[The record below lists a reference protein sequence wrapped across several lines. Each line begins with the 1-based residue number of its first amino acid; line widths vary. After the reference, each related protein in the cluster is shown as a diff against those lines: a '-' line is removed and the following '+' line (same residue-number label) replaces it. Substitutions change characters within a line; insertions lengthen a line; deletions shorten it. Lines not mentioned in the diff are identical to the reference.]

1 MNVRNPDMAPVLA
14 PVLEKLPGIRH
25 GFFTRGGG
33 VSTGIYAG
41 LNCGPGSNDNPEH
54 VAENRDRVATRLG
67 VAGEDLC
74 SLYQVHGSDVMLVQ
88 SGYPDD
94 QRPQAD
100 GMVSTTPGVAL
111 GILTADCAPVL
122 FAEPE
127 SGIIGAAH
135 AGWRGALDGVT
146 DMVIEA
152 MLDLGARR
160 SKIHA
165 AVGPC
170 ISQESYEVGP
180 EFPDWFLE
188 EDPANAEFFV
198 PSARPDHFMFNLS
211 DYVHMRLAEA
221 GVGEVESLA
230 MDTCSDEDRFFS
242 YRRTTKRGE
251 ADYGR
256 QISAI
261 TLAPALN

>member
-1 MNVRNPDMAPVLA
+1 MIISAPT
-14 PVLEKLPGIRH
+14 LEEMPGIRH
-25 GFFTRGGG
+25 GFFTREGG

-41 LNCGPGSNDNPEH
+41 LNCGPGSHDKPEH
-54 VAENRDRVATRLG
+54 VVENRHLVAAKLG
-67 VAGEDLC
+67 VAAEDLC
-74 SLYQVHGSDVMLVQ
+74 SLYQVHGSDVMLIQ
-88 SGYPDD
+88 GGYPDD

-100 GMVSTTPGVAL
+100 GMVTTTPGVAL

-122 FAEPE
+122 FAEAE
-127 SGIIGAAH
+127 TGVIGAAH

-152 MLDLGARR
+152 MMDLGARR
-160 SKIHA
+160 SKITA
-165 AVGPC
+165 VVGPC
-170 ISQESYEVGP
+170 ISQDSYEVGP

-198 PSARPDHFMFNLS
+198 PAPRAEHYLFSLS

-221 GVGEVESLA
+221 GVGQVHSLGL
-230 MDTCSDEDRFFS
+230 DTCSDEARFFS

-251 ADYGR
+251 PDYGR

>member
-1 MNVRNPDMAPVLA
+1 MIICANN
-14 PVLEKLPGIRH
+14 LEKLPGIRH
-25 GFFTRGGG
+25 GFFTREGG
-33 VSTGIYAG
+33 VSTGIYKG
-41 LNCGPGSNDNPEH
+41 LNCGPGSNDDPDH
-54 VAENRDRVATRLG
+54 VFENRNIVAANLG

-74 SLYQVHGSDVMLVQ
+74 SLYQVHGSDVMLIQ
-88 SGYPDD
+88 GGYPDD

-100 GMVSTTPGVAL
+100 GMVTTTPGVAL

-127 SGIIGAAH
+127 TGVIGAAH

-152 MLDLGARR
+152 MMDLGARR
-160 SKIHA
+160 SKISA
-165 AVGPC
+165 VVGPC

-180 EFPDWFLE
+180 EFPQYFLD
-188 EDPANAEFFV
+188 EDAANQEFFI
-198 PSARPDHFMFNLS
+198 PAARADHFLFNLS

-221 GVGEVESLA
+221 GVGQVESLGL
-230 MDTCSDEDRFFS
+230 DTGADEARFFS
-242 YRRTTKRGE
+242 YRRATHRGE
-251 ADYGR
+251 PDYGR

-261 TLAPALN
+261 ALAPALN

>member
-1 MNVRNPDMAPVLA
+1 MSDITPVTA
-14 PVLEKLPGIRH
+14 SVLKNLPGIRH
-25 GFFTRGGG
+25 GFFTREGG
-33 VSTGIYAG
+33 VSEGIYAG
-41 LNCGPGSNDNPEH
+41 LNCGPGSSDDAAH
-54 VAENRDRVATRLG
+54 VAENRQLVAARLG
-67 VAGEDLC
+67 VVDEDLC
-74 SLYQVHGSDVMLVQ
+74 SLYQVHGSDVMLIQ
-88 SGYPDD
+88 GGYPAD

-122 FAEPE
+122 FAETE
-127 SGIIGAAH
+127 TGIIGAAH

-160 SKIHA
+160 SKICA

-180 EFPDWFLE
+180 EFPDYFLE
-188 EDPANAEFFV
+188 EDAANEEFFI
-198 PSARPDHFMFNLS
+198 PAARPDHFLFNLS

-221 GVGEVESLA
+221 GVGQVESLNL
-230 MDTCSDEDRFFS
+230 DTCTDEDRFFS

-251 ADYGR
+251 PDYGR

>member
-1 MNVRNPDMAPVLA
+1 MIICANN
-14 PVLEKLPGIRH
+14 LEDLPGIRH
-25 GFFTRGGG
+25 GFFTREGG

-41 LNCGPGSNDNPEH
+41 LNCGPGSNDNPDH
-54 VAENRDRVATRLG
+54 VFENRNIVAANLG

-74 SLYQVHGSDVMLVQ
+74 SLYQVHGSDVMLIQ
-88 SGYPDD
+88 GGYPDD

-127 SGIIGAAH
+127 TGVIGAAH

-152 MLDLGARR
+152 MMDLGARR
-160 SKIHA
+160 SKISA
-165 AVGPC
+165 VVGPC

-180 EFPDWFLE
+180 EFPQYFLD
-188 EDPANAEFFV
+188 EDTANAEFFI
-198 PSARPDHFMFNLS
+198 PAARKDHFLFSLS

-221 GVGEVESLA
+221 GVGQVESLGL
-230 MDTCSDEDRFFS
+230 DTCADEDRFFS
-242 YRRTTKRGE
+242 YRRTTHRGE
-251 ADYGR
+251 PDYGR

-261 TLAPALN
+261 ALAPALN